1 MNFTPPVQTIY
12 AARQALKEYFEEG
25 EIAKWERHKRVM
37 AAIRKGIDEIGFKE
51 ALSRDVQS
59 GLVAAVRYPDDE
71 NFDFEKVH
79 DHCYKKGFTI
89 YPGKMQ
95 GKGTFRLCA
104 LGAIDAPDIDDF
116 WKVFKEALELTGVS
130 IPVKYI

>member
-1 MNFTPPVQTIY
+1 M
-12 AARQALKEYFEEG
+12 
-25 EIAKWERHKRVM
+25 
-37 AAIRKGIDEIGFKE
+37 
-51 ALSRDVQS
+51 
-59 GLVAAVRYPDDE
+59 